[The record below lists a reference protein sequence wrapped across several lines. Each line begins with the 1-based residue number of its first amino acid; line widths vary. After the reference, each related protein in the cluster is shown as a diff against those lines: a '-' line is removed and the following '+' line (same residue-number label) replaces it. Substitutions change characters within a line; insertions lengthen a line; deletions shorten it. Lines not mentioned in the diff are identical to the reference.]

1 MPEGFME
8 KERNKLV
15 IVRDKAGNE
24 FVCRLDALLDPKHF
38 KADELSQCL
47 DDAKQALATDFSA
60 VTVRED

>member
-1 MPEGFME
+1 M
-8 KERNKLV
+8 KTERNKFV

-24 FVCRLDALLDPKHF
+24 FVCRSDALIDPKHL

-47 DDAKQALATDFSA
+47 DDAKEALTTDFSA